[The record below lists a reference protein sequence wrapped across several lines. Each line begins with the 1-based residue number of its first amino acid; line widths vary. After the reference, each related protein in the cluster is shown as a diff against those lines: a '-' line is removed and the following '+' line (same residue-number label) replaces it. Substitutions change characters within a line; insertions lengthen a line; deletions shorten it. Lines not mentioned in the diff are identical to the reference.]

1 MTIVVQGS
9 PAEWIGQARRFAH
22 DVRAEV
28 RKVTWP
34 TQQEYVGGTVGVV
47 VIVALL
53 TIVLGVVDWL
63 LALGIQQVMP

>member
-1 MTIVVQGS
+1 MTNVVQGN
-9 PAEWIGQARRFAH
+9 PAEWIDQARRFTN

-34 TQQEYVGGTVGVV
+34 TQQEYVGGTVGVL

-53 TIVLGVVDWL
+53 TVVLGVIDWL